1 MRPESR
7 IEDIVTYLNR
17 WDNRRRRIEG
27 LQWATRGLLIGLLAG
42 VLLATIVRFE
52 PLMNNRELAVIVLSM
67 ATICLAAGLII
78 AWLLPRTLIEKARF
92 ADRQL
97 NLLERTS
104 TAIEIH
110 EGLLT
115 TDHEM
120 AENQLADTLSAAGAV
135 DAVSLLPWKFQRRD
149 GYLILMSVAVL
160 SAAVI
165 LDNPAA
171 AELEQIRVI
180 DKIVE
185 QQIASLESLEE
196 AIANHPELG
205 VEALE
210 ELSAPIQEALQELG
224 EGDISREELF
234 ATLSEAEADLREL
247 SNRYDNS
254 DLLESLQEAARPL
267 SESPRSQDFGEALE
281 SGDLSGAGVRLNKLA
296 DGIPALDSDE
306 LAALAKS
313 LAQAAE
319 ALRAVDPD
327 LAGQLSEGAA
337 AMTRG
342 DMANAQRALREAAA
356 TLQGRTQGQAIARQA
371 SAAADRLQQGREV
384 VADAGQGSEPGDPG
398 QGSGTSGQNGT
409 APGEGNGSGS
419 GAASGGGEGGNSNL
433 SSGGESAGG
442 STSIE
447 QGGGAG
453 GPGPGGGHSEN
464 VYAPDFVDL
473 SAEAGIDVELPAE
486 CIAYPAACGLLIS
499 ERPAEFRDEESLV
512 PYEQVIGEYRR
523 AAYLALEE
531 EYIPLGLREYIK
543 EYFTSLEP

>member
-1 MRPESR
+1 MRSEIR
-7 IEDIVTYLNR
+7 IEEIIAYLNR

-27 LQWATRGLLIGLLAG
+27 LQWGTRGLLIGTLAG
-42 VLLATIVRFE
+42 VMLATIVRLA
-52 PLMNNRELAVIVLSM
+52 PLMNNRELAITALSL
-67 ATICLAAGLII
+67 ATIGLVIGVI
-78 AWLLPRTLIEKARF
+78 NTWLLPRTIIKKARF
-92 ADRQL
+92 ADRQFK
-97 NLLERTS
+97 LLERTS

-110 EGLLT
+110 EGLLP

-135 DAVSLLPWKFQRRD
+135 DAASMLPWKFQRRD
-149 GYLILMSVAVL
+149 GYLILIAFAL
-160 SAAVI
+160 LGAAVI
-165 LDNPAA
+165 LDNPTA
-171 AELEQIRVI
+171 AELERRRAL

-185 QQIASLESLEE
+185 GQIASLESLEE
-196 AIANHPELG
+196 AIANNPEVG

-234 ATLSEAEADLREL
+234 ATLSEAEADFREL
-247 SNRYDNS
+247 SNRNDKS
-254 DLLESLQEAARPL
+254 DLLESVQEAARPL
-267 SESPRSQDFGEALE
+267 SESASSQDIGEALR
-281 SGDLSGAGVRLNKLA
+281 SGDLARAGVELNKVA
-296 DGIPALDSDE
+296 DGITALDSDE
-306 LAALAKS
+306 LAALARS

-319 ALRAVDPD
+319 ALARVDPE
-327 LAGQLSEGAA
+327 LAGQLSGGAA
-337 AMTRG
+337 ALTRG
-342 DMANAQRALREAAA
+342 DIANTQGALREAAA
-356 TLQGRTQGQAIARQA
+356 TLQQRTQQQAIAGQA
-371 SAAADRLQQGREV
+371 SAAADQLQQGREA
-384 VADAGQGSEPGDPG
+384 VADAGQGNQPGDPG
-398 QGSGTSGQNGT
+398 QGSGSSGQNGEGS
-409 APGEGNGSGS
+409 GEGSGSGS

-433 SSGGESAGG
+433 SSGDESTGG

-486 CIAYPAACGLLIS
+486 CIANPADCGLLLS
-499 ERPAEFRDEESLV
+499 ERPAEFGDEESLV